1 MPRLGE
7 FKGAGCDA
15 SEQPQEGGEQQD
27 EDHGWL
33 RGCAG
38 ALNQAHQALLNDCN
52 QPRQQDGQDDRSL
65 YDQVTGIGTGV
76 SGSGEAGKAL
86 ENYWRELHRY
96 RSRSFLYR
104 IMTLQRKAD

>member
-1 MPRLGE
+1 VPRLGE

-52 QPRQQDGQDDRSL
+52 QPRQQDGQDDRSGASHDL
-65 YDQVTGIGTGV
+65 SPAGRAFR
-76 SGSGEAGKAL
+76 EAAISAAIL
-86 ENYWRELHRY
+86 
-96 RSRSFLYR
+96 
-104 IMTLQRKAD
+104 